1 MQSRD
6 ISCYSINKP
15 ARLNSMIAHKCE
27 VELSIFLFVAISV
40 LVLTSAVSYD
50 SLCVSRLVLQVLAV
64 LLVLWFYWF
73 YWFSGSLVFWF
84 STTRVLQSAVRTV
97 WLRGEFRHRWL
108 LHKHRWR
115 CLPRKVALV
124 QTLSLPL
131 VGILLSTASDAEI
144 SSHFTKILR
153 GESFKDTVTVVSLVQ
168 AHKYSLWDNTS
179 VTISYFITSS

>member
-1 MQSRD
+1 
-6 ISCYSINKP
+6 
-15 ARLNSMIAHKCE
+15 MIAHKCE

-97 WLRGEFRHRWL
+97 
-108 LHKHRWR
+108 
-115 CLPRKVALV
+115 
-124 QTLSLPL
+124 
-131 VGILLSTASDAEI
+131 
-144 SSHFTKILR
+144 
-153 GESFKDTVTVVSLVQ
+153 
-168 AHKYSLWDNTS
+168 
-179 VTISYFITSS
+179 